1 VRLIGRTNAAE
12 RAPTVAFT
20 VNGQRAST
28 SRSASAAANLGVGAG
43 NFYAYRLVKA
53 LGVDPDEGV
62 VRTSFVHYTSRDDIT
77 RLISALDTVA

>member
-1 VRLIGRTNAAE
+1 MALKRKRICITGGAGFIGSNLAKRL
-12 RAPTVAFT
+12 
-20 VNGQRAST
+20 
-28 SRSASAAANLGVGAG
+28 AAANLGVGAG